1 MQIVFPVS
9 QLKLSFIVPGRYSL
23 DDSGH
28 GEPGIGFRLPN
39 GSVLYEHALMED
51 HATTALP
58 SPSRLEPNR
67 LALVYYQVRKLIGL
81 AKQDWNHSGRL
92 ATCLGV
98 DSQTL
103 ATKAKIVRM
112 EKREKLQ
119 RVDFFSP
126 QEMEGVGL
134 EVRRKKKEPISA
146 FLSPSVCTPYLV
158 PFLLY
163 L

>member
-81 AKQDWNHSGRL
+81 AKQDWNHSL
-92 ATCLGV
+92 PF
-98 DSQTL
+98 
-103 ATKAKIVRM
+103 AKLKTM
-112 EKREKLQ
+112 ENFRAFL
-119 RVDFFSP
+119 
-126 QEMEGVGL
+126 M
-134 EVRRKKKEPISA
+134 KKERIAHYKSCK
-146 FLSPSVCTPYLV
+146 LT
-158 PFLLY
+158 
-163 L
+163 